1 MAVEDL
7 GTMQFLFALV
17 TDARDPS
24 ASSVSGAE
32 GQLLQ
37 PKSDQLKEKLKSDQL
52 KEGSRRLGFTSRG
65 PMSKAGA
72 SPENQDF

>member
-1 MAVEDL
+1 MAAQPLAQLKQKMAVEDL

-17 TDARDPS
+17 TDARDPC

-52 KEGSRRLGFTSRG
+52 KEGSRRLSFT
-65 PMSKAGA
+65 
-72 SPENQDF
+72 

>member
-7 GTMQFLFALV
+7 GTTKFLFALV
-17 TDARDPS
+17 TDARDPC

-32 GQLLQ
+32 EQLLQ
-37 PKSDQLKEKLKSDQL
+37 PKSDQL

-65 PMSKAGA
+65 SMSKAGA